1 MEYIKLFWEHDL
13 EDEPTAILYEV
24 NAENE
29 RLAERS
35 VDIFRDGSTKNISDL
50 YAGVIEILPIPTVEE
65 FNAGVYG
72 EEFGACQITKE
83 EFEKIWSI
91 QV

>member
-24 NAENE
+24 NTENV

-35 VDIFRDGSTKNISDL
+35 VDIFRDGSTKNIPDL

-65 FNAGVYG
+65 FNAGTYG
-72 EEFGACQITKE
+72 EEFGACQIAKE
-83 EFEKIWSI
+83 EFEKIWSTR
-91 QV
+91 V